1 MNRQG
6 YWLHL
11 SNVNAGTWRAT
22 FSRET
27 MTAAEGFGTGQMP
40 WARCAAGRAKRREE
54 GAGRDTLRPRPW
66 LAPRVLDL
74 RPMPHELSRRCV
86 VWVSPAVLHAASELA
101 ELVGLD
107 VDSFVA
113 MLVLELHEQ
122 QLSDSRMQA
131 GGVAASGQRSNGRVI
146 PLGLRGKQRGRSQA
160 RMR

>member
-1 MNRQG
+1 MLNDR
-6 YWLHL
+6 LPINALKDHL
-11 SNVNAGTWRAT
+11 TIRIPETPGRHTSINAAT
-22 FSRET
+22 PAFLVDVAYE
-27 MTAAEGFGTGQMP
+27 
-40 WARCAAGRAKRREE
+40 RRDSLR
-54 GAGRDTLRPRPW
+54 AGRDIRPRPS
-66 LAPRVLDL
+66 LASRVLDL